1 MWEDGG
7 ERKAEEEGTFSR
19 SLSLSLLFGSLDLR
33 GLEVPK
39 SSKGRGWSRS
49 KSSRAA
55 GGTAMRLRGERDARE
70 GTAARA
76 GDERSVTLTHSILAV
91 LGVSRTNAAAAAA
104 AVTLVYSFSCMDPV
118 MDASAG
124 LDSGGDGDYL
134 GCV

>member
-1 MWEDGG
+1 
-7 ERKAEEEGTFSR
+7 
-19 SLSLSLLFGSLDLR
+19 
-33 GLEVPK
+33 
-39 SSKGRGWSRS
+39 
-49 KSSRAA
+49 
-55 GGTAMRLRGERDARE
+55 MRLRGERDARE

-104 AVTLVYSFSCMDPV
+104 AITLVYSFSCLEDPV
-118 MDASAG
+118 TDASAG